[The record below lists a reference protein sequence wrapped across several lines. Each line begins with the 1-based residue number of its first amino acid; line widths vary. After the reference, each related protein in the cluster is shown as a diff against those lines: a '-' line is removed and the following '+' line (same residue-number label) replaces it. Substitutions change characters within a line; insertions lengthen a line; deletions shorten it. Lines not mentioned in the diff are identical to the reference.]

1 MEMKSP
7 RHIVDQ
13 VARIREAAN
22 LLIEKELQARGLAGI
37 VPAHG
42 LVFAFLFRQSGPVP
56 INALVQQSGRVK
68 STVTGMIN
76 TLEKYG
82 YIKKQECTKDARS
95 ILIGLTKKGKAIRK
109 DFEEISAVLETRVY
123 GDMPQHDRQRIM
135 ELLSLIEENLKR

>member
-1 MEMKSP
+1 MKSP

-37 VPAHG
+37 MPAHG

-95 ILIGLTKKGKAIRK
+95 FLIGLTKKGKAIRK
-109 DFEEISAVLETRVY
+109 DFEDISAVLETRVY
-123 GDMPQHDRQRIM
+123 GDMPQDDRQRIM

>member
-7 RHIVDQ
+7 RHIVDR

-22 LLIEKELQARGLAGI
+22 LLIGKELQARGLAGI

-123 GDMPQHDRQRIM
+123 GDMPQDDRQRIM